1 MAAEHIVILGAGA
14 AGAAAARGLNAAE
27 GIEVDLVGLS
37 REKPYNR
44 TLVNKG
50 VATGL
55 LEPGQARL
63 PQPDVPLVADTAR
76 VVDVQAQ
83 TVELESGAT
92 MDFDAL
98 IVATGSTPRR
108 LAPELTGLNA
118 AVKSQRVTT
127 LHSMEDAVR
136 VHNVLVRSPHPARII
151 LLGAGLVAAE
161 TSSLL
166 SQAGH
171 DVVIVSGSTHP
182 GRTALG
188 PIAADRIAELHHT
201 QVSMY
206 LGRTAREIAV
216 VEDHVELILD
226 DHTRLDADL
235 IIVALGTVPAAPA
248 PWNGA
253 VETDDHLRVIGAPQV
268 YAAGGVAVHHHPSLG
283 SYRIDHW
290 AEAAAQ
296 GTHAA
301 LTVLH
306 DLGKAPDPGAYLP
319 RSAFSVRLYDQTLT
333 GVGHTGPTTSTRVVS
348 KNPLSIVHTRAGI
361 PVGALGL
368 ESGRFV
374 RDWIPYLHVH
384 T

>member
-1 MAAEHIVILGAGA
+1 MAAAHIVILGAGA
-14 AGAAAARGLNAAE
+14 AGAAAARELTATD

-37 REKPYNR
+37 GQAPYNR

-50 VATGL
+50 VAAGL
-55 LEPGQARL
+55 LEPGQALL
-63 PQPDVPLVADTAR
+63 PQPDVPLFADTAR
-76 VVDVQAQ
+76 VVDVQAR
-83 TVELESGAT
+83 TVELQSGAR

-98 IVATGSTPRR
+98 IVATGSTPRG
-108 LAPELTGLNA
+108 LDPELRGLGA
-118 AVKSQRVTT
+118 AVETQRVTT

-136 VHNVLVRSPHPARII
+136 VNKILAQSPHPARVI

-201 QVSMY
+201 RASMY
-206 LGRTAREIAV
+206 LGRSAREIAV
-216 VEDHVELILD
+216 VEDEVTLILD
-226 DHTRLDADL
+226 DDTRLDADL

-253 VETDDHLRVIGAPQV
+253 VETDDHLRVLGASQV
-268 YAAGGVAVHHHPSLG
+268 YAAGGVAVHEHPSLG

-290 AEAAAQ
+290 ADAMAQ

-301 LTVLH
+301 LTALR

-319 RSAFSVRLYDQTLT
+319 RSAFSVRLYDQTLI
-333 GVGHTGPTTSTRVVS
+333 GAGYTGPTTITHVVS
-348 KNPLSIVHTRAGI
+348 QNPLSIVHTQAGT
-361 PVGALGL
+361 PVGVLGL
-368 ESGRFV
+368 EAGRFV
-374 RDWIPYLHVH
+374 RDWIPQLHAH
-384 T
+384 M